1 MSQLMLITQVMIN
14 INNAQQDSNS
24 DNVVLP
30 VLDEKLDTIA
40 MPEKPDFDI
49 NDLFKKRE

>member
-14 INNAQQDSNS
+14 INNAQDSNS

-30 VLDEKLDTIA
+30 ELDEKLDTIA
-40 MPEKPDFDI
+40 MLEKPEFDI
-49 NDLFKKRE
+49 NDLFKERD